1 MALVSENPEFV
12 TWREAWQACP
22 RQWWRIALVFI
33 AFFVGLTVVGLP
45 ASTIVIPW
53 LKSSFPAVSPLLK
66 ELIQIVLVGLSFI
79 AALLTFLWSMQHL
92 HGKSPSVIAS
102 RRSNFRKSDALKSGI
117 FWLILF
123 VIGEVSTNG
132 SGRILQRLETYELWQ
147 WLILSST
154 TLLCIGVQATTEE
167 IIFRGYLLPV
177 LASRVNLLAAIAI
190 SIFIFIAGHP
200 GSGVWGTLAVTIF
213 ASTFTLATLRTGTL
227 SFGAGAH
234 VANNF
239 AMFLLFPKVTNA
251 QGTIT
256 DVAALAAACVIW
268 MVWIEHTLRRRATQE
283 YARF

>member
-1 MALVSENPEFV
+1 MALVNENKEFV
-12 TWREAWQACP
+12 TWREAWQASP

-33 AFFVGLTVVGLP
+33 AFFVGLVAVGLP
-45 ASTIVIPW
+45 AAKIATHW
-53 LKSSFPAVSPLLK
+53 LKTAFPDASPLFK
-66 ELIQIVLVGLSFI
+66 EIIQALLAGLSFL
-79 AALLTFLWSMQHL
+79 AGLLAFLWSKKHF
-92 HGKSPSVIAS
+92 HRHSPLVIAS
-102 RRSNFRKSDALKSGI
+102 RRSNFRKSDALTSGI
-117 FWLILF
+117 LWLILF

-132 SGRILQRLETYELWQ
+132 SGRILQRLETYEVWQ
-147 WLILSST
+147 WLLLSST
-154 TLLCIGVQATTEE
+154 MFLCIGVQATTEE

-177 LASRVNLLAAIAI
+177 LASRVNLLAAVAI
-190 SIFIFIAGHP
+190 SIFIFVVGHP

-213 ASTFTLATLRTGTL
+213 ASTFTFATLRTGTV

-239 AMFLLFPKVTNA
+239 AMFLLFPKATNA